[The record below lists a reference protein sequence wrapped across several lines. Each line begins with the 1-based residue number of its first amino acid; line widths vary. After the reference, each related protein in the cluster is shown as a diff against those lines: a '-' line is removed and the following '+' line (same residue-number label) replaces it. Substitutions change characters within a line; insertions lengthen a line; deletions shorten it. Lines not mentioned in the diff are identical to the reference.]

1 MKISSNY
8 VSLIVN
14 GRQNGHFSRADP
26 IYSNPVS
33 SFAHTNGTVV
43 MTNGTM
49 NASKLRHR
57 LSSRSLSSGGSGYHH
72 PQQPP
77 QQQQQDHDRVIKY
90 APMQSTHN
98 SSSSHDSRSNSSHED
113 AGDRHFN
120 DEGSESFQ
128 GTDEDDELH
137 HYQFQ
142 QQQQR
147 RGSVSNGNSF
157 ATQAYHHK
165 NRLSMPSLIKTNSN
179 TSQFS
184 QQQQP
189 INYRSNNTAVINGTT
204 TTNARSGITKAE
216 VCAASPEDLSAS
228 SPKAAAGVNE
238 MSTPSFSL
246 TQQLLQQNVLSLI
259 SSNGPTDGG
268 IKRENGSGSFARVS
282 AISVQSSQA
291 SSSNGG
297 GASITLVDQ
306 PAVVAPYV
314 CDVCGKRYVHHRSL
328 NDHKKSHTGA
338 TRCPVCNKSF
348 SKVANM
354 RAHYQAQHGSLS
366 ENGGGGDSS
375 NNSSDMHPISQEQ
388 QQQQNGRVPI
398 KQMV

>member
-1 MKISSNY
+1 
-8 VSLIVN
+8 
-14 GRQNGHFSRADP
+14 
-26 IYSNPVS
+26 
-33 SFAHTNGTVV
+33 
-43 MTNGTM
+43 MTNGTL

-72 PQQPP
+72 PQQL
-77 QQQQQDHDRVIKY
+77 QQQQDHDRVIKY
-90 APMQSTHN
+90 APMQSTH

-137 HYQFQ
+137 HYQLQ

-147 RGSVSNGNSF
+147 RGSVSNGSF
-157 ATQAYHHK
+157 ATQAHHHK
-165 NRLSMPSLIKTNSN
+165 NRLSMPSLIKSNSN
-179 TSQFS
+179 ANQFS
-184 QQQQP
+184 HQQQP

-204 TTNARSGITKAE
+204 TTNARSGVTKAE
-216 VCAASPEDLSAS
+216 VCAVSPEDLSAS
-228 SPKAAAGVNE
+228 SPKAAASVNE

-259 SSNGPTDGG
+259 SSNGPTEVV
-268 IKRENGSGSFARVS
+268 KRENGSGSFARVS

-314 CDVCGKRYVHHRSL
+314 CDICGKRYVHHRSL

-366 ENGGGGDSS
+366 ENIGGGDSS
-375 NNSSDMHPISQEQ
+375 NNSSDNHPISQEQ
-388 QQQQNGRVPI
+388 QQQQSGRVPI